1 MVKTMKELK
10 ENINRINE
18 IMFLNEQG
26 SADFMVDRKSKELSS
41 SVNKKHSESVQ
52 KYKCVNEKFANP
64 ISILLEKGYNKEIL
78 KLALGI
84 IGRESSFEEGLR
96 YGVLDPVKELLAWFG
111 VDTSVG
117 PAQMKIDTAE
127 SLGLD
132 LSDISSRLGA
142 LDGAYR
148 KINRSINLAK
158 RAGYTNEPS
167 NLGNTGTGNAIYDIA
182 IAAYNTG
189 DGKIILD
196 WCESKIPE
204 RKEKGLKNK
213 CSDTNKADTTK
224 KVKNYI
230 PNFTTKRMD
239 GVSTQTHGYIKEVAN
254 TFKKTNCI

>member
-1 MVKTMKELK
+1 MNSLL
-10 ENINRINE
+10 ENIDRINN

-41 SVNKKHSESVQ
+41 SVKKKHSESVQ

-64 ISILLEKGYNKEIL
+64 VSILLEKGYNKEIL

-96 YGVLDPVKELLAWFG
+96 YAVLNPVKELWAWFG
-111 VDTSVG
+111 GDTSVG

-148 KINRSINLAK
+148 KINRSIKLAK

-189 DGKIILD
+189 DGKVILD

-213 CSDTNKADTTK
+213 CSDKFKSDTTK

-230 PNFTTKRMD
+230 PNLTTTRD
-239 GVSTQTHGYIKEVAN
+239 DAVNTTTHGYIKEVAN

>member
-1 MVKTMKELK
+1 MGKLT

-26 SADFMVDRKSKELSS
+26 RMDFQVDQKSKQLAS
-41 SVNKKHSESVQ
+41 SVSEKNNEAIR
-52 KYKCVNEKFANP
+52 KYGCVNDKFAT
-64 ISILLEKGYNKEIL
+64 SVSVLLDKGYNKNIL

-96 YGVLDPVKELLAWFG
+96 YTVLNPVKELWSWLG
-111 VDTSVG
+111 GDTSVG
-117 PAQMKIDTAE
+117 PAQIKLDTAE
-127 SLGLD
+127 DLGLS
-132 LSDISSRLGA
+132 LSDISTRLGA

-148 KINRSINLAK
+148 KLSRSIKIAESK
-158 RAGYTNEPS
+158 GYTNEPS
-167 NLGNTGTGNAIYDIA
+167 NLGNLGTGNGIYDAA

-239 GVSTQTHGYIKEVAN
+239 GVNTQTHGYIKEVAN
-254 TFKKTNCI
+254 TFKKTNCF